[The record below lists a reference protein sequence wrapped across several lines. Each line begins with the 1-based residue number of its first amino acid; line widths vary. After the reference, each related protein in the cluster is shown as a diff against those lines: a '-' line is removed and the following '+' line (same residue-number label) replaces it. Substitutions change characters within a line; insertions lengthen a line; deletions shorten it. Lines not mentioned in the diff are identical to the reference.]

1 MHTIAMQN
9 NTINKPSS
17 LPLDQVLPDGQV
29 VNRAWL
35 QERGFDRSRIDFF
48 LLSGKLVR
56 VGRGAYRRSGPPL
69 KWEHFVYSLQELGID
84 LHVGGRSALDILGY
98 THYLEM
104 SGVKKI
110 ALYSVVPLPHWIT
123 SIKEILFE
131 HHAMQCFDVLD
142 NTALTTK
149 SFGHWDWQLR
159 ISSIELALL
168 ELLCEVR
175 DEADFLVADK
185 YFESSTS
192 LRPKLVNVL
201 LQQCTQIKAK
211 RLFMWFAKRH
221 NHAWVHELD
230 RNAIDLG
237 SGKRVIVKGGALD
250 KEYQITVPR
259 EMSGNAQ
266 LFF

>member
-9 NTINKPSS
+9 NTKNKPSS

-29 VNRAWL
+29 VNRVWL

-56 VGRGAYRRSGPPL
+56 VGRGAYRRFGPPL
-69 KWEHFVYSLQELGID
+69 KWEHYVYSLQELGID

-110 ALYSVVPLPHWIT
+110 ALYSETPLPNWIT
-123 SIKEILFE
+123 SIEEIVFE
-131 HHAMQCFDVLD
+131 HHIIHCFHSLD
-142 NTALTTK
+142 KNALTIK
-149 SFGHWDWQLR
+149 SFGHWDWQLF
-159 ISSIELALL
+159 ISSVELALI
-168 ELLCEVR
+168 ELLCDVR
-175 DEADFLVADK
+175 DEADFLVVDK
-185 YFESSTS
+185 YFESATS
-192 LRPKLVNVL
+192 LRPKLVNAL
-201 LQQCTQIKAK
+201 LLQCTQIKAK

-230 RNAIDLG
+230 THTIDLG

-266 LFF
+266 SFF

>member
-1 MHTIAMQN
+1 MTMQKSTID
-9 NTINKPSS
+9 KPSP

-48 LLSGKLVR
+48 LLSHKLVR

-104 SGVKKI
+104 SGTKKI
-110 ALYSVVPLPHWIT
+110 ALYSTTPLPTWIK
-123 SIKEILFE
+123 SIEGIVFE
-131 HHAMQCFDVLD
+131 HHKTQCFDPLD
-142 NTALTTK
+142 KSALTTK

-159 ISSIELALL
+159 LSSIELALM
-168 ELLCEVR
+168 ELLCDVR
-175 DEADFLVADK
+175 DEADFSVAEK
-185 YFESSTS
+185 YFESATS

-230 RNAIDLG
+230 VENLDLG

-259 EMSGNAQ
+259 EMSGDAQ
-266 LFF
+266 FFF

>member
-1 MHTIAMQN
+1 MHTITMQN
-9 NTINKPSS
+9 NTLSKLSP

-35 QERGFDRSRIDFF
+35 QEKGFDRSRIDFF
-48 LLSGKLVR
+48 LLSHKLVR

-110 ALYSVVPLPHWIT
+110 ALYSKTPLPTWIK
-123 SIKEILFE
+123 SIEGIAFE
-131 HHAMQCFDVLD
+131 HHTIQCFERIDE
-142 NTALTTK
+142 NALTIK
-149 SFGHWDWQLR
+149 SFGHWDWQLY
-159 ISSIELALL
+159 ISSIELALI
-168 ELLCEVR
+168 ELLCDVR
-175 DEADFLVADK
+175 DEADFSVAEK
-185 YFESSTS
+185 YFESATS
-192 LRPKLVNVL
+192 LRPKLVNAL

-221 NHAWVHELD
+221 KHAWVHELD
-230 RNAIDLG
+230 VNNFNLG

-259 EMSGNAQ
+259 EMSSDAQ
-266 LFF
+266 FFF